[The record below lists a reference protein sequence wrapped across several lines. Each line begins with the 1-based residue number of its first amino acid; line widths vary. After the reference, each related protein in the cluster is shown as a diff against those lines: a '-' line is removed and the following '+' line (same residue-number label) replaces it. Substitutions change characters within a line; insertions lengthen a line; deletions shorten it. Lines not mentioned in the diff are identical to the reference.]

1 MTCTWT
7 LAGHLLSGAYDA
19 DLRRWRWGGDGWGWP
34 WQAVARA

>member
-1 MTCTWT
+1 MLCTWT
-7 LAGHLLSGAYDA
+7 LAGHLLSGVYDV